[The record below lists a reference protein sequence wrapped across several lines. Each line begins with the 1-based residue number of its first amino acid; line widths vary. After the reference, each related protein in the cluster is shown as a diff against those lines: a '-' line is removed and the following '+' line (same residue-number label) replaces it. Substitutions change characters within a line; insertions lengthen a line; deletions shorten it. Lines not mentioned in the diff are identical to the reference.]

1 MTQGIYIHIPFCEQ
15 RCYYCAFTVATT
27 PEDTYEPYIRRLLN
41 EIRMSGITGEHRSV
55 YFGGG
60 TPSIISAELI
70 SQVLRQFPGSGQE
83 ISIEVNPGTVS
94 SEKLAVYRDIGIN
107 RISLGAQSL
116 EDEDLKR
123 AGRIHRSTSVF
134 EDFELFRRFGF
145 NNISMDLIAGLP
157 EQRLDVWNRNVD
169 GVVRLRPEHISIYM
183 LDQEERSAW
192 GGRQTA
198 VPAEEDFASF
208 YEEASSRLISAGYIQ
223 YEISNWALPGF
234 ECRHNL
240 GYWTGVPYR
249 GFGVSAHSYD
259 GVHRFWN
266 TPSLNEYAS
275 RIDAG
280 ALPISASETL
290 TRQMKIE
297 ERFMLGLRQT
307 AGFDVRAAA
316 EDLELS
322 FPPEWKSRVNELQ
335 HAGMLEFD
343 GTVLKL
349 TPRGRLVASS
359 ITEELIWASPA
370 SQSSIFE
377 AIP

>member
-1 MTQGIYIHIPFCEQ
+1 
-15 RCYYCAFTVATT
+15 V
-27 PEDTYEPYIRRLLN
+27 
-41 EIRMSGITGEHRSV
+41 
-55 YFGGG
+55 
-60 TPSIISAELI
+60 
-70 SQVLRQFPGSGQE
+70 
-83 ISIEVNPGTVS
+83 SIEVNPGTIS
-94 SEKLAVYRDIGIN
+94 SEKLARYREIGIN

-123 AGRIHRSTSVF
+123 AGRIHRSVAVYQ
-134 EDFELFRRFGF
+134 DFEMLRRFGF
-145 NNISMDLIAGLP
+145 SNISLDLIAGLP
-157 EQRLDVWNRNVD
+157 EQRLEVWNRNVD
-169 GVVRLRPEHISIYM
+169 GVVRLRPEHVSIYM

-192 GGRQTA
+192 GSHAPSARA
-198 VPAEEDFASF
+198 DEDFANF

-223 YEISNWALPGF
+223 YEISNWALPGS

-259 GVHRFWN
+259 GVQRFWN
-266 TPSLNEYAS
+266 TSSLTEYAS
-275 RIDAG
+275 RIEDG
-280 ALPISASETL
+280 KLPISGTEVL

-316 EDLELS
+316 RDLELS
-322 FPPEWKSRVNELQ
+322 FPVEWTSRVHELQ
-335 HAGMLEFD
+335 QAGMIEFD

-349 TPRGRLVASS
+349 TSRGRLVASS

-377 AIP
+377 AIR

>member
-1 MTQGIYIHIPFCEQ
+1 MKQGIYIHIPFCEQ

-27 PEDTYEPYIRRLLN
+27 PAETHEPYIRRLVN
-41 EIRMSGITGEHRSV
+41 EIRMSDINGDFRSV

-60 TPSIISAELI
+60 TPSIITTDLLAK
-70 SQVLRQFPGSGQE
+70 VLCLFPGSSQE
-83 ISIEVNPGTVS
+83 ISIEVNPGTIS
-94 SEKLAVYRDIGIN
+94 SEKLAVYREIGIN

-123 AGRIHRSTSVF
+123 AGRIHLSAAVY
-134 EDFELFRRFGF
+134 EDFEMFRRLGF
-145 NNISMDLIAGLP
+145 NNINLDLIAGLP
-157 EQRLDVWNRNVD
+157 EQRLEVWIRNVD
-169 GVVRLRPEHISIYM
+169 GVLRLRPEHVSLYM

-192 GGRQTA
+192 GSARAA
-198 VPAEEDFASF
+198 VRADEDFAVF
-208 YEEASSRLISAGYIQ
+208 YEEASSRLLSAGYIQ

-240 GYWTGVPYR
+240 GYWTGIPYR

-266 TPSLNEYAS
+266 TSSLNEYSAY
-275 RIDAG
+275 IDAG
-280 ALPISASETL
+280 TLPISGKETL

-316 EDLELS
+316 KDLELS
-322 FPPEWKSRVNELQ
+322 FPVEWMSRVHDLQ
-335 HAGMLEFD
+335 QAGMIEFD
-343 GTVLKL
+343 GNILKL
-349 TPRGRLVASS
+349 TPRGRLVATS